1 MPATPPVR
9 NAIFIAFC
17 SAPSVSFAAAATR
30 ISSLGGMSA
39 GFAAAV
45 ALGIAGLPYAGVL
58 VALLALWVLW
68 THRENIARLKAGTEP
83 RIGRKS

>member
-1 MPATPPVR
+1 MSSRRAG
-9 NAIFIAFC
+9 IHAFL
-17 SAPSVSFAAAATR
+17 AWLGVAAATR
-30 ISSLGGMSA
+30 ISSVGGMSA
-39 GFAAAV
+39 GFAAAI